1 MYSPVYIGLFGFGAQ
16 SRASNWGALISRM
29 LLGEHMESN
38 KRKGLG
44 IVHSVEFGRERR
56 VRDKG
61 RRKSPSFVRVM
72 QGLE

>member
-1 MYSPVYIGLFGFGAQ
+1 MYSPVYMRLLGFGAQ
-16 SRASNWGALISRM
+16 SRASNWEALISRI

-38 KRKGLG
+38 GRKGLG
-44 IVHSVEFGRERR
+44 IVHSVEVGRERR
-56 VRDKG
+56 GSDER